1 MWNYSQP
8 VKIIFGNGQV
18 EEIKNLMNIEGWE
31 NGLIV
36 AAPNFISSG
45 LTTKLMEESKGRLTA
60 VFADFSPNP
69 DVVEVDA
76 CAALIRKN
84 GHGCVVALGGGSAMD
99 LAKAAASSALAGDS
113 IKDYH
118 GTGKALPPEHLPLI
132 ALPTT
137 AGTGSEVTC
146 VSVLTDHEL
155 GKKVPIVSENF
166 YPDYAVIDPELT
178 YSMPSYVTACSGMDV
193 LAHAIEGY
201 WSKAHQ
207 PICDAC
213 AIQAIRLALKY
224 LYRAFTNPNDAE
236 AREKMCEA
244 SLIAGLAFTLPKTTS
259 AHACSYPLT
268 NIYGIAHGEAC
279 ALTLD
284 YFMRVNAEN
293 DDGRMREL
301 AQALGYDDMFGLADT
316 ISGLKQKL
324 QLRCDMKDFK
334 LSKEKIDELVQT
346 SHHPN
351 MLNNPVT
358 ITDDILYD
366 MYNKLA
372 EIIN

>member
-18 EEIKNLMNIEGWE
+18 EEIKNIMNIEGWE

-45 LTTKLMEESKGRLTA
+45 LTAKLIEESKGRLSG

-69 DVVEVDA
+69 DVTEVDA

-113 IKDYH
+113 IKNYH

-155 GKKVPIVSENF
+155 GKKVPIVSDNF
-166 YPDYAVIDPELT
+166 FPDYAIIDPELT
-178 YSMPSYVTACSGMDV
+178 YSMPPYVTACSGMDV

-213 AIQAIRLALKY
+213 AIHAIRLALQY
-224 LYRAFTNPNDAE
+224 LHRAYLQPNDAE

-259 AHACSYPLT
+259 SHACSYPLT
-268 NIYGIAHGEAC
+268 NIYGIPHGEAC
-279 ALTLD
+279 GLTLD
-284 YFMRVNAEN
+284 HFMRVNAGN
-293 DDGRMREL
+293 DDGRLSEL
-301 AQALGYDDMFGLADT
+301 AQALGFEDMCELADQ
-316 ISGLKQKL
+316 IYELKQKM
-324 QLRCDMKDFK
+324 QLRCDMKDFN
-334 LSKEKIDELVQT
+334 LSKKQIDELVQI

-358 ITDDILYD
+358 ITDDMLYD
-366 MYNKLA
+366 LYNKLA
-372 EIIN
+372 